1 MEDKQKILDLL
12 LPALQETEALHTL
25 EELRYDANTE
35 TVWCAFEHGAFPV
48 NVAAD
53 SGEAMIRDVLRAL
66 D

>member
-12 LPALQETEALHTL
+12 LPALQATEALHTL
-25 EELRYDANTE
+25 EELRYDAETE

-48 NVAAD
+48 DVLMD
-53 SGEAMIRDVLRAL
+53 SGEAMIRDILRAL